1 MGSGPSAAVLKQL
14 HTLFQAGTVGGLT
27 DGQLLE
33 QFVRRRDE
41 TAFAALVERHGPMVL
56 RVCRS
61 RLGDRHDAEDAFQA
75 TFLVLAQKAPSI
87 RKSEA
92 VAGWLLGVA
101 CRVSTKAR
109 SSARRRMI
117 AEQKI
122 EPRPDAISEETD
134 PQPWAELYEELER
147 LPDKYRLPLVLC
159 HLDGLTYEQAA
170 MRLGCP
176 VRTVQSRLIRGRE
189 RLRGRLVR
197 RGLAPSAA
205 LAQSSLLP
213 KTAPLTVPV
222 WLNDVTVQVALR
234 FANFKGAAA
243 GVSPAA
249 VILAKEVLRTM
260 FLTQINTVAKLAV
273 LLGLLGAGGWLA
285 WPKGTSPMLDA
296 PPKRTARREQAAPP
310 PKDQS
315 APKKETPRYQ
325 MTGTVRLEG
334 TDQPIAGAK
343 VQVDLGTIDLK
354 GDMREALTDADGHY
368 TIPLPEGNARPWILI
383 PPPGYWLPD
392 SNKRFEFFAVT
403 PRQPEH
409 RKDYLV
415 RRGNV
420 WKFLLTSGPR
430 HQPAPS
436 ASVSSYAMPGE
447 RPIPLHCLA
456 NNEGSATATL
466 PSEGGKVTLSLSP
479 KDLTETRLLVKLD
492 WDGGF
497 QPDAVKTL
505 KRWQDPGQ
513 PAHFQLTDEAGRSAT
528 LSGPIDA
535 AITAGQ
541 LVISASFPEA
551 ASKATGIL
559 AGTVLDQDGRLI
571 ADANVTISFAYR
583 DWGAISSQDEHRTW
597 TDAQGQYVLRA
608 VPRQTYQGDRTKLSV
623 VVYKDGFA
631 GVDSPLSKVVERAN
645 LFQPGDA
652 GTQVVE
658 TIRLQA
664 GASLSGTVVDVEGR
678 PVVGA
683 LIEPAGGWSQSN
695 RTYRS
700 GPNGRFTIPNLSKG
714 VIRIAFTFGQLT
726 ELKNHVV
733 NGQAEDLKV
742 QLHAPSAGKPVAAA
756 PTTASRTT
764 LVVGQPAPE
773 WRVRAWT
780 DGKTRALAD
789 FRGKVVLL
797 DFWGIWCHPCI
808 SSMPSLERLR
818 AKYEPRGFVFL
829 LIHTP
834 EEEID
839 TIHRF
844 LDLKKLPL
852 ISARDQGRAVDD
864 AETASRYGV
873 KGYPTLVMIDRQGN
887 LAFHSGI
894 EPRERVEAMKAVGKD
909 MGLEESTMTESDLN
923 RLFEAFYDRE
933 IEKVLNRP

>member
-14 HTLFQAGTVGGLT
+14 RSLLQAGTVGGLT

-33 QFVRRRDE
+33 QFVQRRDE
-41 TAFAALVERHGPMVL
+41 TAFAALVERHGPMAL

-101 CRVSTKAR
+101 GRVSAKAR
-109 SSARRRMI
+109 SAARRRMI

-122 EPRPDAISEETD
+122 KPRPDAISDETD

-159 HLDGLTYEQAA
+159 HMEGLTYEQAA

-176 VRTVQSRLIRGRE
+176 VRTVQSRLTRGRE

-197 RGLAPSAA
+197 RGLASSTA

-213 KTAPLTVPV
+213 KTAPLTVPG

-243 GVSPAA
+243 GTSPAA

-273 LLGLLGAGGWLA
+273 LFGLLGAGGWLA

-296 PPKRTARREQAAPP
+296 PPKRTARREQATPP
-310 PKDQS
+310 PNDQS

-325 MTGTVRLEG
+325 MRGTVRLEG

-343 VQVDLGTIDLK
+343 LQVDLGTFDLK
-354 GDMREALTDADGHY
+354 GDMREAVTDADGHY

-392 SNKRFEFFAVT
+392 ATKRMEFFAVT
-403 PRQPEH
+403 PQQSVY

-415 RRGNV
+415 RRGSV

-430 HQPAPS
+430 RQPVQSGSVRARPS
-436 ASVSSYAMPGE
+436 LDRTDEKGLASV
-447 RPIPLHCLA
+447 
-456 NNEGSATATL
+456 TL
-466 PSEGGKVTLSLSP
+466 PHDAGETTVYLGTKNQSGTLEP
-479 KDLTETRLLVKLD
+479 VAIN
-492 WDGGF
+492 WDAGF
-497 QPDAVKTL
+497 RPDAVKDV
-505 KRWQDPGQ
+505 KRLQTPGQ
-513 PAHFQLTDEAGRSAT
+513 PTRFQLTDAAGRSAT
-528 LSGPIDA
+528 LSGPIEPA
-535 AITAGQ
+535 VTSGLLAGE

-551 ASKATGIL
+551 TPDSTGTL
-559 AGTVLDQDGRLI
+559 TGTVLDQDGSPI
-571 ADANVTISFAYR
+571 ADANVTINFFFGGLS
-583 DWGAISSQDEHRTW
+583 DQDDHRVR
-597 TDAQGQYVLRA
+597 TDAQGRFVLRL
-608 VPRQTYQGDRTKLSV
+608 VPRRSSDGNPTKLSV
-623 VVYKDGFA
+623 VVYKDGYA
-631 GVDSPLSKVVERAN
+631 GVDSRLTGVVERAN
-645 LFQPGDA
+645 VFQPGND
-652 GTQVVE
+652 GTLVAE
-658 TIRLQA
+658 TIRLRP
-664 GASLSGTVVDVEGR
+664 GVSLSGTVVDVDDR

-683 LIEPAGGWSQSN
+683 LIETAGSWSQGTRS
-695 RTYRS
+695 YRS
-700 GPNGRFTIPNLSKG
+700 GTNGRFKIPNLSIG
-714 VIRIAFTFGQLT
+714 VIRIAFTFGKLT
-726 ELKNHVV
+726 ELKNYVV
-733 NGQAEDLKV
+733 NGKEEELKV
-742 QLHAPSAGKPVAAA
+742 QLHAPPATKPVAAA
-756 PTTASRTT
+756 AKTAPRTT
-764 LVVGQPAPE
+764 LVIGQPAPE
-773 WRVRAWT
+773 WQVRDWT
-780 DGKTRALAD
+780 DGKARTLAD

-808 SSMPSLERLR
+808 SSMPSLERL
-818 AKYEPRGFVFL
+818 KQTYEPRGVVFL

-834 EEEID
+834 DEEID

-844 LDLKKLPL
+844 LDLKKLRL

-864 AETASRYGV
+864 AETAKRYGV

-887 LAFHSGI
+887 LAFHSGVD
-894 EPRERVEAMKAVGKD
+894 PKERVEAMKALGKE
-909 MGLEESTMTESDLN
+909 MGLNESTMIESDFN
-923 RLFEAFYDRE
+923 RLWEAVYVRE